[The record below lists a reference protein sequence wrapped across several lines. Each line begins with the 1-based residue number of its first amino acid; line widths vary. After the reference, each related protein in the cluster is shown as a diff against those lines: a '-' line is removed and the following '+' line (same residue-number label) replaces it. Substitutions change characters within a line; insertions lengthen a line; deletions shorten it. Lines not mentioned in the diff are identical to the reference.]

1 MHFLMDRKCN
11 NGENHTTKGDCRAKV
26 PIHIFQSRSVQVG
39 RHTADFDLPLST
51 VRHLVKYTPTEHK
64 CID

>member
-11 NGENHTTKGDCRAKV
+11 NGENHTTQGYCRAKV
-26 PIHIFQSRSVQVG
+26 PIHIFEPGSVQVG
-39 RHTADFDLPLST
+39 RHTADFDLPLFT